1 VTDIQ
6 NVRDALSCIPP
17 DLPRDEWARVG
28 MALKSELGDAG
39 FDFFES
45 WSSRAD
51 CYKATDCKS
60 TWQSIKAGG
69 GVGIGTLFHLAK
81 SHGYEPDKTT
91 PPRPPNADEQRER
104 AAQRKAR
111 DEAAEKEKEKSQ
123 QAAAVAAQREW
134 DTANDATDTPYLRRK
149 NVRGVG
155 VRVKPDGTTLVPLRD
170 TSGTLKNLQRILPT
184 KPTAGSDKLFL
195 PGGRKSGLFHL
206 IGEIDEARALLIC
219 EGAATGFSL
228 HEATGLP
235 IAIAFDA
242 GNLIHVAKALR
253 AAHPATLFLIA
264 GDDDSANHTDGKNP
278 GRDGAV
284 KAATA
289 IGARWVLPNREHLP
303 EGGSDFNDA
312 HVHVE
317 LEAVKTTIENAIE
330 TPNEAPAK
338 PERKHQKN
346 AKSAPQVFDEHGN
359 LIGEFD
365 GEVTP
370 DEAAAP
376 QKVDPFMVTPEGVF
390 YFGRDREGNALP
402 KLWICSPLEVLAR
415 TRDAQADGW
424 GYLLSFTNP
433 DGAAREWPLP
443 ASMLSGDG
451 NEYRARLMA
460 QGLQIAP
467 HAKAK
472 HALAQYILSRE
483 TQARA
488 KCVDRLGWHNRAY
501 ILPRETLGEIDE
513 RILFQSDAAHEPSYT
528 VKGSLQKW
536 NDEIGALC
544 IGNLRLI
551 FAASCAFAGI
561 MARPAGVDSGGFHF
575 VGDSS
580 SGKTTLLR
588 VAASVV
594 GAPEYMK
601 RWRATDNGLESL
613 AVQRCD
619 AVLILDELAQLEA
632 RIAGEAA
639 YLLANESAK
648 VRSTK
653 SGGAR
658 AALIWKVLILS
669 GGEVGLATHML
680 EAGKKA
686 RAGQEIRLI
695 DLPAD
700 AGAGFGCFDVLHG
713 HEGGAALSE
722 ALQRACA
729 RAYGAPGR
737 AFLEWAVANVD
748 TLANRS
754 RTMIDAL
761 VGEWVKPGASGQISR
776 AAQRFALVAVS
787 GELAIE
793 AGAVAWPAGECVR
806 AGKAMFDAFVAQRGG
821 VGNSESY
828 AMLRQAK
835 AFFDGGG
842 KARFEKISRSSDDH
856 AKDVMNRVG
865 FLNVVSGDEK
875 DGSHIYEYWV
885 FLEAFRN
892 EIAKGYN
899 YKSMLN
905 MLREKGV
912 LKPDK
917 GRAFDYSGY
926 VKSMGKSI
934 SVYRITSDIHALD
947 CHD

>member
-1 VTDIQ
+1 VTDIEKIQ
-6 NVRDALSCIPP
+6 DALSCIPP

-28 MALKSELGDAG
+28 MAIKSELGDAG
-39 FDFFES
+39 FDLFES

-51 CYKATDCKS
+51 GYKASDCRS

-81 SHGYEPDKTT
+81 SHGYESDRAT

-134 DTANDATDTPYLRRK
+134 DTATDATDTPYLRRK

-155 VRVKPDGTTLVPLRD
+155 VRVKPDGITLVPLRD

-184 KPTAGSDKLFL
+184 KPTTGSDKLFL
-195 PGGRKSGLFHL
+195 PGGRKTGLFHL
-206 IGEIDEARALLIC
+206 VGEIEGARALLIS

-235 IAIAFDA
+235 VAIALDS
-242 GNLIHVAKALR
+242 GNLFHVAKALR
-253 AAHPATLFLIA
+253 AAHPVAMIVVC
-264 GDDDSANHTDGKNP
+264 GDDDGLQHANTKNP

-312 HVHVE
+312 NVHAG

-330 TPNEAPAK
+330 TPNETPQNSG
-338 PERKHQKN
+338 RKHQKN
-346 AKSAPQVFDEHGN
+346 AKSAPQVFDENGQH
-359 LIGEFD
+359 IGDFD
-365 GEVTP
+365 AQAAP

-376 QKVDPFMVTPEGVF
+376 QKLDPFMVTPDGVF

-402 KLWICSPLEVLAR
+402 KLWICSSLEVLAR
-415 TRDAQADGW
+415 TRDAQNDGW

-443 ASMLSGDG
+443 ASMLAGDG

-472 HALAQYILSRE
+472 HALAQYIQSRE
-483 TQARA
+483 PQARA
-488 KCVDRLGWHNRAY
+488 KCVDRLGWHSRAY
-501 ILPRETLGEIDE
+501 VLPRETIGEVEE

-536 NDEIGALC
+536 NAEIGALC
-544 IGNLRLI
+544 IGNLRLM
-551 FAASCAFAGI
+551 FAASCGFAGI

-632 RIAGEAA
+632 RISGEAA

-658 AALIWKVLILS
+658 AALTWKVLILS

-700 AGAGFGCFDVLHG
+700 AGAGFGCFDMLHG

-729 RAYGAPGR
+729 RTYGAPGR

-754 RTMIDAL
+754 RTAIDAL

-793 AGAVAWPAGECVR
+793 AGAVAWPVGECVK

-835 AFFDGGG
+835 AFFDEHGD
-842 KARFEKISRSSDDH
+842 ARFTDMARAADDH
-856 AKDVMNRVG
+856 APKTMKRAGFRKTIKKDLDDSIEG
-865 FLNVVSGDEK
+865 C
-875 DGSHIYEYWV
+875 EYLVLTEV
-885 FLEAFRN
+885 FRT
-892 EIAKGYN
+892 EIAAGYD
-899 YKSMLN
+899 YKSVLN
-905 MLREKGV
+905 MLKEKGV

-917 GRAFDYSGY
+917 GRPFDCKTRIPGMADR
-926 VKSMGKSI
+926 VTC
-934 SVYRITSDIHALD
+934 YRITSDIHALD

>member
-1 VTDIQ
+1 MTDIE
-6 NVRDALSCIPP
+6 NIRDALSCIPP

-39 FDFFES
+39 FDLFEA

-51 CYKATDCKS
+51 GYKASDCKS

-69 GVGIGTLFHLAK
+69 GVGIGSLFHLAK
-81 SHGYEPDKTT
+81 SHGYELDKTT
-91 PPRPPNADEQRER
+91 PPRPPNADELRER

-111 DEAAEKEKEKSQ
+111 DDEANAGRERGHE
-123 QAAAVAAQREW
+123 AAAVEAARMW
-134 DTANDATDTPYLRRK
+134 ASATDADASPYLQRK
-149 NVRGVG
+149 NVKGVG
-155 VRVKPDGTTLVPLRD
+155 VRAVSDGTLFVPLRD
-170 TSGTLKNLQRILPT
+170 VAGKLWNIQRIAPQ
-184 KPTAGSDKLFL
+184 KPTQGTDKLFL
-195 PGGRKSGLFHL
+195 KGGRKTGLFHL
-206 IGEIDEARALLIC
+206 IGEIDEARALLVC

-235 IAIAFDA
+235 VAIAFDS
-242 GNLIHVAKALR
+242 GNLFHVAKALR
-253 AAHPATLFLIA
+253 AAHPAAMIVVS
-264 GDDDSANHTDGKNP
+264 GDDDGLQHADTKNP
-278 GRDGAV
+278 GRDGAI

-312 HVHVE
+312 HVHAG

-346 AKSAPQVFDEHGN
+346 AKSAPQVFDENGQH
-359 LIGEFD
+359 IGDFD
-365 GEVTP
+365 AQAAP

-376 QKVDPFMVTPEGVF
+376 QKLDPFMATPEGVF
-390 YFGRDREGNALP
+390 HFGRDREGNALP
-402 KLWICSPLEVLAR
+402 KLWICSSLEVLAR

-424 GYLLSFTNP
+424 GYLLSFANP

-460 QGLQIAP
+460 QGLQIAAI
-467 HAKAK
+467 AKAK
-472 HALAQYILSRE
+472 NLLSQYIQSRAP
-483 TQARA
+483 QARA
-488 KCVDRLGWHNRAY
+488 KCVDRLGWHGRAY

-536 NDEIGALC
+536 NAEIGALC
-544 IGNLRLI
+544 IGNLRLT

-588 VAASVV
+588 VAASLV

-619 AVLILDELAQLEA
+619 GVLILDEYGQIEA

-658 AALIWKVLILS
+658 ASLVWKVIILS
-669 GGEVGLATHML
+669 CGEEGVATRML

-700 AGAGFGCFDVLHG
+700 AGAGFGCFDMLHG

-729 RAYGAPGR
+729 RTYGAPGR

-754 RTMIDAL
+754 RTAIDAL

-793 AGAVAWPAGECVR
+793 AGAVAWPMGECVR
-806 AGKAMFDAFVAQRGG
+806 AGKALFDAFVAQRGG

-835 AFFDGGG
+835 AFFDEHGD
-842 KARFEKISRSSDDH
+842 ARFTDMARAADDH
-856 AKDVMNRVG
+856 APKTMKRAGFRKTIKKD
-865 FLNVVSGDEK
+865 L
-875 DGSHIYEYWV
+875 DGSIEGCEYLVLTEV
-885 FLEAFRN
+885 FRT
-892 EIAKGYN
+892 EIAAGYD
-899 YKSMLN
+899 YKSMLK
-905 MLREKGV
+905 MLKEKGV

-917 GRAFDYSGY
+917 GRPFDCKTRIPGMADR
-926 VKSMGKSI
+926 VTC
-934 SVYRITSDIHALD
+934 YRITSDIHALD

>member
-1 VTDIQ
+1 L
-6 NVRDALSCIPP
+6 R
-17 DLPRDEWARVG
+17 ARRRFKRG
-28 MALKSELGDAG
+28 
-39 FDFFES
+39 
-45 WSSRAD
+45 
-51 CYKATDCKS
+51 
-60 TWQSIKAGG
+60 
-69 GVGIGTLFHLAK
+69 
-81 SHGYEPDKTT
+81 
-91 PPRPPNADEQRER
+91 
-104 AAQRKAR
+104 
-111 DEAAEKEKEKSQ
+111 AEK
-123 QAAAVAAQREW
+123 
-134 DTANDATDTPYLRRK
+134 
-149 NVRGVG
+149 
-155 VRVKPDGTTLVPLRD
+155 GTF
-170 TSGTLKNLQRILPT
+170 SGRY
-184 KPTAGSDKLFL
+184 S
-195 PGGRKSGLFHL
+195 S
-206 IGEIDEARALLIC
+206 
-219 EGAATGFSL
+219 
-228 HEATGLP
+228 
-235 IAIAFDA
+235 
-242 GNLIHVAKALR
+242 
-253 AAHPATLFLIA
+253 
-264 GDDDSANHTDGKNP
+264 
-278 GRDGAV
+278 
-284 KAATA
+284 
-289 IGARWVLPNREHLP
+289 
-303 EGGSDFNDA
+303 
-312 HVHVE
+312 
-317 LEAVKTTIENAIE
+317 
-330 TPNEAPAK
+330 
-338 PERKHQKN
+338 KN
-346 AKSAPQVFDEHGN
+346 AKSAPQVFDEQGN
-359 LIGEFD
+359 LIGDSEAHSP
-365 GEVTP
+365 P
-370 DEAAAP
+370 DETAAP
-376 QKVDPFMVTPEGVF
+376 QKLDPFMVTPDGV
-390 YFGRDREGNALP
+390 YFFGCDRDGNALP
-402 KLWICSPLEVLAR
+402 KLWICSRIEVLAR
-415 TRDAQADGW
+415 TRDAHADGW

-443 ASMLSGDG
+443 ASMLAGDG
-451 NEYRARLMA
+451 NEFRSRLMA

-467 HAKAK
+467 IAKAK
-472 HALAQYILSRE
+472 HLLSQYIQSRE

-501 ILPRETLGEIDE
+501 VLPRETIGEVEE
-513 RILFQSDAAHEPSYT
+513 RILFQSDGAYEPSFT
-528 VKGSLQKW
+528 VKGSLEKW
-536 NDEIGALC
+536 NAQIGAFC
-544 IGNLRLI
+544 VENVRLI
-551 FAASCAFAGI
+551 FAASCALAGI

-601 RWRATDNGLESL
+601 RWRATENGLESL

-639 YLLANESAK
+639 YLLANESVK

-658 AALIWKVLILS
+658 AALTWKVLILS

-700 AGAGFGCFDVLHG
+700 AGAGFGAFDTLHG

-729 RAYGAPGR
+729 RTYGAPGR
-737 AFLEWAVANVD
+737 VFLEWAVANVD

-761 VGEWVKPGASGQISR
+761 VSEWVKPGASGQISR

-793 AGAVAWPAGECVR
+793 AGAVAWPVGECVR

-835 AFFDGGG
+835 AFFDEHGD
-842 KARFEKISRSSDDH
+842 ARFTDMARAADDH
-856 AKDVMNRVG
+856 APKTMKRAGFRKTIKKDLDDSIEG
-865 FLNVVSGDEK
+865 C
-875 DGSHIYEYWV
+875 EYLVLTEV
-885 FLEAFRN
+885 FRT
-892 EIAKGYN
+892 EIAAGYN
-899 YKSMLN
+899 YQSMLK

-917 GRAFDYSGY
+917 SRPFDCKTRIPGMAER
-926 VKSMGKSI
+926 VTC
-934 SVYRITSDIHALD
+934 YRITSEIHALD